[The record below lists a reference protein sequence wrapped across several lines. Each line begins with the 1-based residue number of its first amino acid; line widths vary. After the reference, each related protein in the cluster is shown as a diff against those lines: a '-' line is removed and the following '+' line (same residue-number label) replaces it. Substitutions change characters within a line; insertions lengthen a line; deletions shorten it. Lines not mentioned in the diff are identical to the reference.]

1 MSYAKLDKNDVHD
14 VVLIGGSSRI
24 PKVQEL
30 LKKFFKGKG
39 FEKTTCNKNKI
50 TIINDKERLSAEEI
64 GRLIQ
69 EAEDK
74 KFIRKAKAM
83 SSLDG

>member
-39 FEKTTCNKNKI
+39 FVHEY
-50 TIINDKERLSAEEI
+50 
-64 GRLIQ
+64 
-69 EAEDK
+69 
-74 KFIRKAKAM
+74 
-83 SSLDG
+83 